1 MYHLRSSDRR
11 LIENFK
17 DSIVFFEPID
27 QTMLSIEKI
36 ADLLKYRTS
45 KMAERNLW
53 TEISPAAYQSR
64 INT

>member
-17 DSIVFFEPID
+17 DSIAFFEPID
-27 QTMLSIEKI
+27 QTMLSIEKTVG
-36 ADLLKYRTS
+36 LLQYQTS
-45 KMAERNLW
+45 KMAERDLW